1 MGPYKPLLLGWWV
14 YPLLYGK
21 NGSRSTPAPHDL
33 PPRSWPFGRSSGRS
47 RGRPGDWSTTR
58 PLAVK
63 KQAQKRQKKAKRLEE
78 IRLTTLGCPK
88 KTLQIYNLPGLFFHF
103 LKFQGWFSEFPFLM
117 VHIWWCFELIYI
129 EKTLVK
135 IHGTVRLPKFREEQ
149 DTGLK
154 PPREERRRHE
164 SKNPTSKI

>member
-1 MGPYKPLLLGWWV
+1 MGPYKPPTIGLMSLS
-14 YPLLYGK
+14 PIIK
-21 NGSRSTPAPHDL
+21 DGSRSTPAPHDL

-63 KQAQKRQKKAKRLEE
+63 KQAQKRQKTAKRLEE
-78 IRLTTLGCPK
+78 IRLTTLGCSF
-88 KTLQIYNLPGLFFHF
+88 IF

-117 VHIWWCFELIYI
+117 VHIWWCFELIYK
-129 EKTLVK
+129 EKILVQ
-135 IHGTVRLPKFREEQ
+135 IHGIVLLPKFRVEQ

-154 PPREERRRHE
+154 PPREERSHE

>member
-14 YPLLYGK
+14 YPLWK
-21 NGSRSTPAPHDL
+21 DGSWSTPAPHDL

-58 PLAVK
+58 PFCRK
-63 KQAQKRQKKAKRLEE
+63 KRQKKTAKRLEE

-103 LKFQGWFSEFPFLM
+103 PQVSGMVFRISIFNGSYLM
-117 VHIWWCFELIYI
+117 VLWTDLYRKNIGQNSWYSSSSQISGRTTHWI
-129 EKTLVK
+129 ET
-135 IHGTVRLPKFREEQ
+135 T
-149 DTGLK
+149 
-154 PPREERRRHE
+154 
-164 SKNPTSKI
+164 